1 MVGRSF
7 LIRVLAVAW
16 LATLAGMQPS
26 RAADLPPVPAQP
38 SLFSPDPDAY
48 TSLCGGRCAI
58 TVFAGPR
65 VDTALASAFGFK
77 DYVPPWRWSIG
88 NSGLIAG
95 TVSRTLYSLWG
106 YFDFEG
112 ELGLGQRVGSLTEQ
126 EAWIALY
133 GRWKWFP
140 WNDYV
145 RTTIAMST
153 GLNYADGNP
162 AYETLRSQTVHGSR
176 LMHYM
181 GPEITFGDPKHPEL
195 DFLVR
200 FHHRSGGRGYWGCQE
215 IFHCTTGGAQEIVA
229 GVRYH
234 F

>member
-1 MVGRSF
+1 MVGRLL
-7 LIRVLAVAW
+7 LIRVLAAACVA
-16 LATLAGMQPS
+16 ALAGTQPL
-26 RAADLPPVPAQP
+26 RAADLPPAPETA
-38 SLFSPDPDAY
+38 SLFNPQADAY

-65 VDTALASAFGFK
+65 VETPLASAFGIK
-77 DYVPPWRWSIG
+77 TYVPPWRWDLG

-95 TVSRTLYSLWG
+95 AISRTLYSLWG

-112 ELGLGQRVGSLTEQ
+112 EFGLGQRVGSLTEQ

-162 AYETLRSQTVHGSR
+162 LYETIRSKTVHGSR
-176 LMHYM
+176 LMHYV

-200 FHHRSGGRGYWGCQE
+200 FHHRSGGRDYWGCQP
-215 IFHCTTGGAQEIVA
+215 IFKCTTGGAQEIVA
-229 GVRYH
+229 GIRYH